1 MPIRILGFFFL
12 QMTAIGKQDLT
23 EITGRARAV
32 DSAFETVLGEQR
44 QVTAVIDM
52 SMGEDYC
59 LDRPG
64 IDGQRFPVSQAQL
77 LEALEQPA
85 INKELFGTAAQEVFR
100 SRYRSRR
107 AKKLDFH
114 IQTPQL

>member
-52 SMGEDYC
+52 SMGEDYSV
-59 LDRPG
+59 DRLG
-64 IDGQRFPVSQAQL
+64 VDGQRLPVSQA
-77 LEALEQPA
+77 
-85 INKELFGTAAQEVFR
+85 
-100 SRYRSRR
+100 
-107 AKKLDFH
+107 
-114 IQTPQL
+114 